1 MFSSEY
7 TQVISV
13 TAKMV
18 KNKSVLNINCTQS
31 KIKEPHCVLLHY
43 IDRLKQLVRSL
54 S

>member
-1 MFSSEY
+1 MVSSEY

-13 TAKMV
+13 TTKMI
-18 KNKSVLNINCTQS
+18 KNKSALNINCTQS
-31 KIKEPHCVLLHY
+31 KIKEPHCILLHN